1 MKTPLIISIKST
13 KLSAKETYNISK
25 HKPFGVILFARNIK
39 TINQVVSL
47 NKSIKKIS
55 KHTLIFVDQEGGIV
69 NRFKNFK
76 DLKFKDNYEYY
87 KIYLK
92 HPSLAQQLVY
102 LKNFITSY
110 YLVKMGFDSNTVPVL
125 DLPLKNTAEFI
136 KKRTFGPDFEI
147 AFTLNKIIIDV
158 NHHFG
163 LFPVIKHIPGH
174 GVTSK
179 DSHLS
184 LPISKLSS
192 KQLEQH
198 LVLFNKF
205 KNINLA
211 MTAHIQYNSWDSS
224 NIATFSSNV
233 IKNIIRKKIGFKGLL
248 MSDDLTMKANTYDI
262 ENTIKLANKVG
273 LDILLDCGSDWDR
286 YLEIIKNFK
295 NSKNYSNLITKKT
308 FHPKRS
314 LKLLESININHYV
327 QLYNELLKIYGI

>member
-1 MKTPLIISIKST
+1 
-13 KLSAKETYNISK
+13 
-25 HKPFGVILFARNIK
+25 
-39 TINQVVSL
+39 
-47 NKSIKKIS
+47 
-55 KHTLIFVDQEGGIV
+55 
-69 NRFKNFK
+69 
-76 DLKFKDNYEYY
+76 
-87 KIYLK
+87 
-92 HPSLAQQLVY
+92 
-102 LKNFITSY
+102 
-110 YLVKMGFDSNTVPVL
+110 MGFDSNTVPVL
-125 DLPLKNTAEFI
+125 DLPLKNTADFI

-248 MSDDLTMKANTYDI
+248 MSDDLMMKANTYDI

>member
-233 IKNIIRKKIGFKGLL
+233 IKNIIRKK
-248 MSDDLTMKANTYDI
+248 
-262 ENTIKLANKVG
+262 LA
-273 LDILLDCGSDWDR
+273 LRAC
-286 YLEIIKNFK
+286 
-295 NSKNYSNLITKKT
+295 
-308 FHPKRS
+308 
-314 LKLLESININHYV
+314 
-327 QLYNELLKIYGI
+327 